1 MGERRDYVSPE
12 ALRAFIFLY
21 FTSGSH
27 QPKAQCVRVLTLSL
41 FEEKKGKGLQ
51 KKKKII
57 WMVNRRGTC
66 AALASCHC
74 LHCKRCQ
81 SHHIRLPPRGAC
93 KWGSSKQAVLS
104 SHHLHISD
112 CWQVHCSGLKQ
123 NNYWRQ
129 SWQVQ
134 CTGEAFNCT

>member
-27 QPKAQCVRVLTLSL
+27 QPKAQCVWVLTLSL

-51 KKKKII
+51 KKKII